1 MSTAAPVAAGAPPE
15 SAGDR
20 PRARRRPRR
29 GPVALAV
36 LAVLVLV
43 ALVVGSRGTGRGA
56 LDPASPEPDGARA
69 VAQVLGDLGV
79 EVTRTTSAAATLDAV
94 RAAGPGGAAVLVV
107 PTAPL
112 GTAQLEDLAA
122 SGADLLLVQPT
133 ADDLAVVAP
142 SLRLGEDVEAAS
154 AVPPQCDLP
163 AATAAGPATGGGAL
177 VEPRDDEDPDV
188 TLCYGLPFGGA
199 PYAVVEASGGDGT
212 GEGGS
217 RRVVVLGQPDVLRNE
232 SVADEGNAALALATL
247 GARGSLVWYL
257 PDPLDPALSDEPLP
271 LSALVPPG
279 LVRAAQ
285 VLGVAALLL
294 LLWRGR
300 RLGRLVPERLP
311 VVVRAA
317 EAVEGR
323 GRLYR
328 ASGDRAHAAAVLRSA
343 CLGRLAGRLGVPP
356 SAGAAA
362 VVAATAAATGR
373 PAAEVDALLR
383 SPAPG
388 DDEGLVALAHALD
401 ALEREVRR
409 S

>member
-1 MSTAAPVAAGAPPE
+1 MSTATPVAAAAPPE
-15 SAGDR
+15 NAEDR

-29 GPVALAV
+29 GPVALAL

-79 EVTRTTSAAATLDAV
+79 DVIRTTSTAATLDAV

-133 ADDLAVVAP
+133 AEDLEVLAP

-163 AATAAGPATGGGAL
+163 AATAAGPATGGGTL
-177 VEPRDDEDPDV
+177 VEPRDDEDPNV

-199 PYAVVEASGGDGT
+199 PYAVVDAGGDSA
-212 GEGGS
+212 GEAAGG
-217 RRVVVLGQPDVLRNE
+217 RVVVLGQPDVLRNE
-232 SVADEGNAALALATL
+232 TVADEGNAALALATL
-247 GARGSLVWYL
+247 GARDTLVWYL

-343 CLGRLAGRLGVPP
+343 CLSRLAGRLGVPP
-356 SAGAAA
+356 SAGAPA

-388 DDEGLVALAHALD
+388 DDEGLVRLAHALD

>member
-1 MSTAAPVAAGAPPE
+1 TATPVAAAAPPE
-15 SAGDR
+15 NAEDR

-29 GPVALAV
+29 GPVALAL

-79 EVTRTTSAAATLDAV
+79 DVIRTTSTAATLDAV

-133 ADDLAVVAP
+133 AEDLEVLAP

-163 AATAAGPATGGGAL
+163 AATAAGPATGGGTL
-177 VEPRDDEDPDV
+177 VEPRDDEDPNV

-199 PYAVVEASGGDGT
+199 PYAVVDAGGDSA
-212 GEGGS
+212 GEAAGG
-217 RRVVVLGQPDVLRNE
+217 RVVVLGQPDVLRNE
-232 SVADEGNAALALATL
+232 TVADEGNAALALATL
-247 GARGSLVWYL
+247 GARDTLVWYL

-328 ASGDRAHAAAVLRSA
+328 ASGDRAHAA
-343 CLGRLAGRLGVPP
+343 
-356 SAGAAA
+356 
-362 VVAATAAATGR
+362 
-373 PAAEVDALLR
+373 
-383 SPAPG
+383 
-388 DDEGLVALAHALD
+388 
-401 ALEREVRR
+401 
-409 S
+409 

>member
-1 MSTAAPVAAGAPPE
+1 MSSAAPAAAGAPPE
-15 SAGDR
+15 SARDR
-20 PRARRRPRR
+20 PRGPRRPRR
-29 GPVALAV
+29 GPVALAL

-43 ALVVGSRGTGRGA
+43 ALVVGSRGTGRGV
-56 LDPASPEPDGARA
+56 LDPTSPEPDGARA

-79 EVTRTTSAAATLDAV
+79 EVTRTTSTAATLDDV
-94 RAAGPGGAAVLVV
+94 RAAGRGGAAVLVV

-133 ADDLAVVAP
+133 ADDLAVLAP
-142 SLRLGEDVEAAS
+142 SLRLGDDVEAAS

-199 PYAVVEASGGDGT
+199 PYAVVDAPGGDADA
-212 GEGGS
+212 GG
-217 RRVVVLGQPDVLRNE
+217 RAVVLGQPDVLRNE
-232 SVADEGNAALALATL
+232 TVADEGNAALALATL
-247 GARGSLVWYL
+247 GARDTLVWYL

-356 SAGAAA
+356 SAGAPA

-388 DDEGLVALAHALD
+388 DDEGLVRLAHALD